1 MIAIIGGIAGGIG
14 LFFMGARLLSQ
25 HLKSFANRRLRMS
38 AARWTASRWSGCA
51 WGVMAGSVTQ
61 SMPALTFISIG
72 MLRSGLLTCR
82 RTLPILLGGNVGVV
96 LILLVVMLD
105 IRLAAL
111 YVLGAAQIISVMTRK
126 GRTAEAALQ
135 TMGAALFG
143 MGMMIL
149 GFVML
154 KDSVAPLAGY
164 DWFAGAVQ
172 WAAGSLPLC
181 LLVGLVLSVLVQ
193 SSGVVVVSGIS
204 MAAAGILGVEH
215 VILLHAGACLG
226 SSLSLYLFSMH
237 LKGRP
242 RQVAMYQ
249 VLHNCVLS
257 AVFVP
262 IVLAEAYLGV
272 PLVKAAMLST
282 GLALAPLLGMYLITC
297 NVIIGVI
304 QVTVLNRAE
313 RLLERWWPATEVE
326 RLSLPRFVHD
336 GAVDDAD
343 GSLTL
348 ADREQ
353 RRLLEILSSCL
364 DTVRTETPLE
374 PLREAAKDVL
384 NRIEEFLED
393 VAARYPDRSVD
404 GHVSLLTRQ
413 RLLFWLDE
421 RVLELC
427 ELLHAMPRE
436 SALDAWRMGLVEGV
450 DAVLLILGEM
460 LSVEDES
467 DWSATVEMMNDRGEL
482 MRRMR
487 STYLGE
493 DSPLSAEERTSVLRI
508 TSITEHVFL
517 LLTELAHEYRQ
528 AAAPDEPLVNV
539 AMEDERVA
547 AA

>member
-1 MIAIIGGIAGGIG
+1 MIGIVGGIAGGIG
-14 LFFMGARLLSQ
+14 LFFMGAKLLSQ
-25 HLKSFANRRLRMS
+25 HLKSLTNRRLRMS

-105 IRLAAL
+105 VRLAAL
-111 YVLGAAQIISVMTRK
+111 YVLGVAQIISVTTRR
-126 GRTAEAALQ
+126 GRTAKARLQ

-154 KDSVAPLAGY
+154 KDSMAPLAGY
-164 DWFAGAVQ
+164 EWFARAVQ

-204 MAAAGILGVEH
+204 MAVVGVLGVEH

-226 SSLSLYLFSMH
+226 SSLSLFLFSMR
-237 LKGRP
+237 LKGGS
-242 RQVAMYQ
+242 RQIAMYQ
-249 VLHNCVLS
+249 VLYNCLLS
-257 AVFVP
+257 ATFVP
-262 IVLAEAYLGV
+262 IVLAEAILGV

-282 GLALAPLLGMYLITC
+282 GLSLGPLLGTYLITS
-297 NVIIGVI
+297 NVITGLI
-304 QVTVLNRAE
+304 QLAVLNRAE
-313 RLLERWWPATEVE
+313 RLLERWWPTTKVE
-326 RLSLPRFVHD
+326 RLSKPVFVHD
-336 GAVDDAD
+336 GALDDAV

-364 DTVRTETPLE
+364 DTLRTDAALE
-374 PLREAAKDVL
+374 PLRDAAKDVL
-384 NRIEEFLED
+384 HRIEEFLDD
-393 VAARYPDRSVD
+393 VAARYPDRAVD

-427 ELLHAMPRE
+427 ELLHAIPRG
-436 SALDAWRMGLVEGV
+436 SALDAWRLGLVEGI

-460 LSVEDES
+460 VSMEDES
-467 DWSATVEMMNDRGEL
+467 SLSSTVQMMNDRGEL

-487 STYLGE
+487 NTYLGR
-493 DSPLSAEERTSVLRI
+493 DSSLSGEERASVLRI

-528 AAAPDEPLVNV
+528 GAAPDPSQVDAAPEN
-539 AMEDERVA
+539 AGVA